1 MDHPILIFAHSVRAL
16 WLPVRHSLQVRLASG
31 LQQRVRIDK
40 TLIVV
45 GDLLT
50 GVAQMPHVGLG
61 GRGKWR
67 AVGQGVLMTRRF
79 QTDQIACR

>member
-1 MDHPILIFAHSVRAL
+1 MDHPILTLTHSVRAL
-16 WLPVRHSLQVRLASG
+16 WLPVRHSLQARLAG
-31 LQQRVRIDK
+31 LSRRVRIDK

-50 GVAQMPHVGLG
+50 GVAQVLHVGLG

-67 AVGQGVLMTRRF
+67 AWGQGVLMTRRF